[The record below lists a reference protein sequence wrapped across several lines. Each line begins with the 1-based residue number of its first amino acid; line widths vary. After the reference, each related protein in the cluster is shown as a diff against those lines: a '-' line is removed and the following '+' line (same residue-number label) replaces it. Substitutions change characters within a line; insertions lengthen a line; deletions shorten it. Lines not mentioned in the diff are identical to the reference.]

1 MYLSSSVL
9 VIFFFE
15 FNTIAFLMKVFKA
28 PFRKAE
34 RMRYWKKCWT
44 YTVVEISST
53 KRHSCCSSRFFLYCN
68 NYNDDCSRATATFC
82 WPLDGHF
89 LGKKERKINAGQPNI
104 LNRLQFE
111 TPLLYIIKENKVYCY
126 FCYTS
131 SISKLHST
139 NKIPALQTFAFH
151 CRGHGCSDAAKKQ
164 HDMDRFLK
172 SNFH

>member
-1 MYLSSSVL
+1 MVVDMSWSFSFLSSTQL
-9 VIFFFE
+9 L
-15 FNTIAFLMKVFKA
+15 FLMKVFKA

-34 RMRYWKKCWT
+34 RMRYWKIASRTQLWRFR
-44 YTVVEISST
+44 VQ
-53 KRHSCCSSRFFLYCN
+53 KRHACCSSRFFLCCN

-89 LGKKERKINAGQPNI
+89 LGKKERKINAGQPNT

-131 SISKLHST
+131 SISNQHST
-139 NKIPALQTFAFH
+139 N
-151 CRGHGCSDAAKKQ
+151 
-164 HDMDRFLK
+164 
-172 SNFH
+172 